1 MSGIVIV
8 VGSVNVDEIY
18 SVASLP
24 APGETVIGATYQRAG
39 GGKGANMAVS
49 AAASGAATHLIGA
62 VGVDASGAEALNEL
76 QLFGV
81 DTTEVVRL
89 HEPTGRAAVI
99 TGPADNLIAVAS
111 GANAALD
118 PAHVTQAVSRIAQAA
133 KGVCLISGEIEDA
146 VISAAAVAAHDAGFA
161 VLYNAA
167 PAKPLGDALAA
178 VNPIVIVNEI
188 EATQLTGVAD
198 PSEAA
203 SFLANLYGSAVVTRG
218 GDGVSWVNDDRYFS
232 SPAIPI
238 TVLDTTGAGDAF
250 CGAFAA
256 ARASGDDFA
265 GAVHRGNATG
275 ASAAS
280 SAGARSWAK

>member
-18 SVASLP
+18 SVAALP
-24 APGETVIGATYQRAG
+24 APGETVIGAAYQRAG

-49 AAASGAATHLIGA
+49 AATSGAPTYLVGA
-62 VGVDASGAEALNEL
+62 VGVDASGAEALSEL
-76 QLFGV
+76 QTFGV

-89 HEPTGRAAVI
+89 DEPTGRAAVI
-99 TGPADNLIAVAS
+99 TGPTENLIAVAS

-118 PAHVTQAVSRIAQAA
+118 PEHVTQAVRRIAQAA
-133 KGVCLISGEIEDA
+133 KGVCLISGEIEDE
-146 VISAAAVAAHDAGFA
+146 VISAAAVAAHQAGFD

-167 PAKPLGDALAA
+167 PAKPLGGPLAA
-178 VNPIVIVNEI
+178 VDPTVIVNEV
-188 EATQLTGVAD
+188 EATQLSGVGD

-218 GDGVSWVNDDRYFS
+218 GDGVSWVNDHQHTS

-238 TVLDTTGAGDAF
+238 RVLDTTGAGDAF

-256 ARASGDDFA
+256 ARAAGDDFGVAIQRGTVA
-265 GAVHRGNATG
+265 GG
-275 ASAAS
+275 SAAS
-280 SAGARSWAK
+280 SAGARGWAK

>member
-49 AAASGAATHLIGA
+49 AATCGSPTYLVGA
-62 VGVDASGAEALNEL
+62 VGVDASGAEALSEL

-89 HEPTGRAAVI
+89 DEPTGRAAVI
-99 TGPADNLIAVAS
+99 TGPTENLIAVAS
-111 GANAALD
+111 GANAALN
-118 PAHVTQAVSRIAQAA
+118 PEHVTQAVSRIAQSAS
-133 KGVCLISGEIEDA
+133 GVCLISGEIEDE
-146 VISAAAVAAHDAGFA
+146 VISAAAVAAHQAGFA

-167 PAKPLGDALAA
+167 PAKPLGSSLAS
-178 VNPIVIVNEI
+178 VGPTVIVNEI
-188 EATQLTGVAD
+188 EATQLTGVED

-203 SFLANLYGSAVVTRG
+203 SFLANLYGAAVVTRG
-218 GDGVSWVNDDRYFS
+218 GDGVSWVNDDQHTS

-238 TVLDTTGAGDAF
+238 SVVDTTGAGDAF

-256 ARASGDDFA
+256 AQAAGHDFA
-265 GAVHRGNATG
+265 GAIQRGNVAG

-280 SAGARSWAK
+280 SEGARGWAK